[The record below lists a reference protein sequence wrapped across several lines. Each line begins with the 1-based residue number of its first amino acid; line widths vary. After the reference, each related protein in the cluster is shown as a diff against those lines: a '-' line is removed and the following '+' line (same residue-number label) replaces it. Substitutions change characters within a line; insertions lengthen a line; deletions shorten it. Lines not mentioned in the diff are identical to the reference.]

1 MTALPSSFLFV
12 PADRPERLFKATTT
26 GVGAVII
33 DLEDAVAGA
42 NRADVRGGL
51 DGVLGEWDWQ
61 AFGQIWVRV
70 NGADIPEFGADMAWL
85 GSVPNIKGVLLPKV
99 QTAQDVQT
107 LTDHTDKPIIAM
119 IESAKGLL
127 NLPAIAQVKGLSAL
141 SYGVLDFLLSMGVQV
156 DSPAGAIIKDKIRT
170 ELVLCSSAYGLSAP
184 IESIYPDFHD
194 EVGLSA
200 YIRHWQDFG
209 FGGQLFIH
217 PKQVATFLGVCQDD
231 KELAFAK
238 KVLDHHHATGQAV
251 FAIDGQM
258 VDLPVIAWAREL
270 LLVDVVK

>member
-1 MTALPSSFLFV
+1 MLAKSFLFV
-12 PADRPERLFKATTT
+12 PADRPERIAKASHT
-26 GVGAVII
+26 GADVIII
-33 DLEDAVAGA
+33 DLEDAVAGSDK
-42 NRADVRGGL
+42 ADVRGGL
-51 DGVLGEWDWQ
+51 DGVLSEWDWQ

-70 NGADIPEFGADMAWL
+70 SGADSTEFGADMAWL
-85 GSVPNIKGVLLPKV
+85 KGVPNIAGVLLPKV
-99 QTAQDVQT
+99 KTAQDVEL

-119 IESAKGLL
+119 IESPKGLL
-127 NLPAIAQVKGLSAL
+127 NLSTIAQVKGLSAL

-156 DSPAGAIIKDKIRT
+156 DSLAGAIIKDKIRT

-200 YIRHWQDFG
+200 YIRHSQDFG

-217 PKQVATFLGVCQDD
+217 PKQVATFLAMQKDE

-238 KVLDHHHATGQAV
+238 KVLDHHEATGEAI

-258 VDLPVIAWAREL
+258 VDLPVIAWAKEL
-270 LLVDVVK
+270 LNGR